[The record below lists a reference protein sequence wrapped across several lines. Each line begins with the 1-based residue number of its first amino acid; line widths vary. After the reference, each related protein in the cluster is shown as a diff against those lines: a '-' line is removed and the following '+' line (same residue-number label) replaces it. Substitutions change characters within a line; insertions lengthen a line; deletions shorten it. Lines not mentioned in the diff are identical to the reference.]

1 MRYFLRQEW
10 RAARVEVTPMT
21 YYDLGSYS
29 RKVTTNSPDAQ
40 VWFDRGLLWTFSY
53 NHEQAI
59 ACFQKALEYDP
70 GCAMAHWGIAYA
82 VGPNYNF
89 EWWMM
94 DPATLTQA
102 LETAYDSTQAAL
114 SLAEGVSP
122 VERALIKALPARYPQ
137 REPLGDQA
145 PWNDAFAAAMKRAYE
160 SHPDDIDVA
169 CVYVESI
176 LNQTPW
182 KMWDIR
188 NNRIAEGA
196 GTAEAQDV
204 LEKFVATPQGRAHP
218 GILHLYVHL
227 MEMSPTPEKALM
239 AGDCL
244 RDLVPDA
251 GHLIHMP
258 THIDIQCGAYRD
270 SLYWNQKWI
279 EADLKFAEREGRMN
293 FYTAYR
299 VHNYHFA
306 IYGAMFLGQYQPALA
321 AAQELIAE
329 IPVELLKQESPP
341 MADFIES
348 YISMKTHVQIRFG
361 RWRDIIAEPLP
372 EDRALY
378 CHTLASLHYAKGVA
392 HSALG
397 NLAEAEAERAN
408 FLEARAKV
416 PDSRY
421 LHNVLC
427 LDLLDIA
434 EQMLD
439 GEMEYRKKNY
449 DSAFAHLRK
458 AVELEDALPYDE
470 PWGWI
475 QPVRHALGALALE
488 QGRIEEAEQAYRE
501 DLGLAGNLPR
511 ACVHPDNIWS
521 LKGLDECLERRG
533 AGDTVEA
540 KMIRQRLAFAAARSD
555 LPVGASCHCAQ
566 AAMRAAAAE

>member
-1 MRYFLRQEW
+1 
-10 RAARVEVTPMT
+10 MT
-21 YYDLGSYS
+21 YYDLGTYS
-29 RKVTTNSPDAQ
+29 RKISTSSPDAQ
-40 VWFDRGLLWTFSY
+40 VWFDRGLLWTYSY

-59 ACFQKALEYDP
+59 ECFRKALECDA

-94 DPATLTQA
+94 DPATLTHA
-102 LETAYDSTQAAL
+102 LETAYDSTQSAL
-114 SLAEGVSP
+114 ALADRASA
-122 VERALIKALPARYPQ
+122 VERALIEALPARYPQ
-137 REPLGDQA
+137 REPLEDQA
-145 PWNDAFAAAMKRAYE
+145 PWNDSFAAAMKGVHDAY
-160 SHPDDIDVA
+160 PDDIDVA
-169 CVYVESI
+169 SIYVESI

-188 NNRIAEGA
+188 SNKIAEGA
-196 GTAEAQDV
+196 GTAEAQAV
-204 LEKFVATPQGRAHP
+204 LEKFVGRPQGRAHP

-227 MEMSPTPEKALM
+227 MEMSPTPQKALM
-239 AGDCL
+239 AADCL

-258 THIDIQCGAYRD
+258 THIDIQCAEYRD
-270 SLYWNQKWI
+270 ALYWNQKAI
-279 EADLKFAEREGRMN
+279 AADLKIAEREGRMN

-306 IYGAMFLGQYQPALA
+306 LYGAMFLGQYQPAMA
-321 AAQELIAE
+321 AAQEMIDE

-372 EDRALY
+372 EDRSLY

-408 FLEARAKV
+408 FLKARAQV

-439 GEMEYRKKNY
+439 GEMAYRKEDY
-449 DSAFAHLRK
+449 DNAFAHLRK

-488 QGRIEEAEQAYRE
+488 QGLIAEAEQAYRE
-501 DLGLAGNLPR
+501 DLGLAGDLPR
-511 ACVHPDNIWS
+511 ACIHPDNIWS
-521 LKGLDECLERRG
+521 LKGLDECLQRRG
-533 AGDTVEA
+533 AADTPEA
-540 KMIRQRLAFAAARSD
+540 KMIRQRLDLAAARSD